1 MPDRKYILPL
11 VFAALLTCIGG
22 TAGDVLDDVYYWADA
37 GAPQE
42 VVWEYYPEEQPME
55 QSVVPRAVEITFL
68 SDSITQRSDTVV
80 RAVIRRE

>member
-37 GAPQE
+37 EAPQE
-42 VVWEYYPEEQPME
+42 VVWEYYPEEQP
-55 QSVVPRAVEITFL
+55 VVPRAVKITFL
-68 SDSITQRSDTVV
+68 NDSITQRSDTVV

>member
-1 MPDRKYILPL
+1 MTDRKYILPL

-22 TAGDVLDDVYYWADA
+22 TAGDVLDDVYYWEDAD
-37 GAPQE
+37 APQE
-42 VVWEYYPEEQPME
+42 VVWEDYPGEQP
-55 QSVVPRAVEITFL
+55 VAPRDVEITFL

>member
-11 VFAALLTCIGG
+11 AFAALLTCIGG
-22 TAGDVLDDVYYWADA
+22 TADYVLDDVYYWADA
-37 GAPQE
+37 EAPQE

-55 QSVVPRAVEITFL
+55 QPVVPRAVEITFL
-68 SDSITQRSDTVV
+68 NDSITQRSDTVV